1 MFLRGESPVHTM
13 QSLYKIARS
22 YVIVNDTFSD
32 DFLALVGLPQGTVL
46 SPLLVHIVVKLE

>member
-1 MFLRGESPVHTM
+1 MHTM

-32 DFLALVGLPQGTVL
+32 DFLALVVLKL

>member
-1 MFLRGESPVHTM
+1 MHTM
-13 QSLYKIARS
+13 QSLYKIALS

>member
-1 MFLRGESPVHTM
+1 MFLRGESPVHIM
-13 QSLYKIARS
+13 QSLYKIAKS

-46 SPLLVHIVVKLE
+46 NPLLVHIVIKLE